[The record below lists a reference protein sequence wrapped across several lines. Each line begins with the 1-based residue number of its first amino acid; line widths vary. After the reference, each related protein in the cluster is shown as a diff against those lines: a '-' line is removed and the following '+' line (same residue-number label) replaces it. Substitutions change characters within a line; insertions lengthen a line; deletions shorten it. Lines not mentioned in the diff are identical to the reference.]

1 MRMFQSSS
9 LIESPELIHDSVQV
23 WHFAHIRKDVS
34 IGENTVIGN
43 SVYIGPGVK
52 VGKSCKIQNNAQ
64 IYDPAEISDFVF
76 IGPGVVLTND
86 RNPRAT
92 SPDGT
97 PKLSSSWKSVP
108 VKIELGASIGAGSI
122 CVAPIIIGSWALVA
136 AGSVVVKNVP
146 NFALVAG
153 VPAKQ
158 IGWVGKAG
166 YKLEEVEDEFRCP
179 QTNMRYKLT
188 SEGLEELVI
197 K

>member
-1 MRMFQSSS
+1 MFQASS
-9 LIESPELIHDSVQV
+9 LIESPELINDSVQI
-23 WHFAHIRKDVS
+23 WHYSHIRKNVS
-34 IGENTVIGN
+34 IGEKTVIGN
-43 SVYIGPGVK
+43 SVYIGPGVV

-92 SPDGT
+92 FPDGT
-97 PKLSSSWKSVP
+97 PKLSNDWKPVA
-108 VKIELGASIGAGSI
+108 VKIEIGASIGAGSI
-122 CVAPIIIGSWALVA
+122 CVAPVHIGSWALVA
-136 AGSVVVKNVP
+136 AGSVVIEDVP
-146 NFALVAG
+146 SFALVAG

-166 YKLEEVEDEFRCP
+166 YKLEVDDDEFKCP
-179 QTNMRYKLT
+179 ETNLRYKLT
-188 SEGLEELVI
+188 NKGLEEILI

>member
-1 MRMFQSSS
+1 MFQASS
-9 LIESPELIHDSVQV
+9 LIESPELIHDSVQI
-23 WHFAHIRKDVS
+23 WHNSHIRKDVS
-34 IGENTVIGN
+34 IGEKTVIGN

-52 VGKSCKIQNNAQ
+52 VGKNCKIQNNAQ
-64 IYDPAEISDFVF
+64 IYDPAEISDYVF

-97 PKLSSSWKSVP
+97 PKLSNNWKPVA

-122 CVAPIIIGSWALVA
+122 CVAPIRIGSWALVA
-136 AGSVVVKNVP
+136 AGSVVIKDVP

-158 IGWVGKAG
+158 IAWVGKAG
-166 YKLEEVEDEFRCP
+166 YKLEVAEDEFKCP
-179 QTNMRYKLT
+179 QTNIRYHLT
-188 SEGLEELVI
+188 NKGLEEILI